1 MKYAEKPVT
10 EFTDATFSKDPVPG
24 GGGVS
29 ALAGALGTALGGM
42 VCNLTTGKKKYAQ
55 YEDDIQ
61 RIMKEANEIK
71 DSLIG
76 MIDQDAEN
84 FLPLSKAYGL
94 PTGTE
99 EEKAHK
105 AEVMEKCLKVACS
118 VPVDIVKTS
127 YKVIALMKE
136 LSVKGSSLA
145 LSDVGVGVT
154 LLRGAITGGWLN
166 VVININSIKDAEYVK
181 QIREEVEPLVT
192 DGMKKCD
199 EIYMNVWKT
208 LQK

>member
-1 MKYAEKPVT
+1 
-10 EFTDATFSKDPVPG
+10 
-24 GGGVS
+24 
-29 ALAGALGTALGGM
+29 
-42 VCNLTTGKKKYAQ
+42 
-55 YEDDIQ
+55 
-61 RIMKEANEIK
+61 
-71 DSLIG
+71 
-76 MIDQDAEN
+76 
-84 FLPLSKAYGL
+84 
-94 PTGTE
+94 
-99 EEKAHK
+99 
-105 AEVMEKCLKVACS
+105 MEKCLKVACS

-127 YKVIALMKE
+127 YKVIALMEE